1 MPHERPTVQV
11 IRVYESGDWSYEHR
25 RPNVPI
31 LGVFLLALGALHLVD
46 RLAPGAFDLAF
57 SGVGVAIGVLFL
69 ASWFRGG
76 WGLYP
81 GILLVALSLPG
92 LLIGLGVLPERSGYS
107 TLLLGVGL
115 LAVAVARVSD
125 RRGFGW
131 QGFLGVI
138 FALFGGAGV
147 LGYAE
152 AGGLVWAAILIA
164 IGAAILF
171 RR

>member
-1 MPHERPTVQV
+1 MTDDRPTVRV
-11 IRVYESGDWSYEHR
+11 IRVYESGEWSYEHR
-25 RPNVPI
+25 HPNVPL
-31 LGVFLLALGALHLVD
+31 LGVFLVALGALLLLD
-46 RLAPGAFDLAF
+46 QLAPGTADLVVAAL
-57 SGVGVAIGVLFL
+57 GVALGVAFL

-92 LLIGLGVLPERSGYS
+92 LLIGLGVLPERGGYS
-107 TLLLGVGL
+107 TLLLGFGL
-115 LAVAVARVSD
+115 LAVAAARLRD

-138 FALFGGAGV
+138 LAIFGGAAV
-147 LGYAE
+147 AGYPE
-152 AGGLVWAAILIA
+152 VGGLVWAAILLSL
-164 IGAAILF
+164 GLVILL